1 MSLLCN
7 RNFVPITQKRSAGMR
22 TAAYNAD
29 VASDRRRRKNVPRHI
44 LYILTGMEYSMVK
57 NKKVQQ
63 LTPEELR
70 IWDMLKKKNIPII
83 NVDERWL
90 RLFPD
95 NEKTPAIKRLEKELK
110 ELLKRQGKVN
120 TELKDIRIVREQL
133 TQSVLNSAEDMS
145 IPEAKRLKKQAASQ
159 RLIIESREK
168 LEQLEKEQKEL
179 PGLIQDANNALI
191 FESVRVC
198 YDKIDKNKS
207 DIDRLTQWIDETR
220 IKLKERI
227 LIKQDKETKNQEIY
241 TYLHAMLGAKVMEA
255 LDENSD

>member
-1 MSLLCN
+1 
-7 RNFVPITQKRSAGMR
+7 MR
-22 TAAYNAD
+22 NAD
-29 VASDRRRRKNVPRHI
+29 VASGSRRRKNAPRHI
-44 LYILTGMEYSMVK
+44 LYILTGMEYSMIK
-57 NKKVQQ
+57 DKKVQQ

-95 NEKTPAIKRLEKELK
+95 NEKTPAIKRLEKKLK

-133 TQSVLNSAEDMS
+133 TQSVLNSAEDIS

-168 LEQLEKEQKEL
+168 LEQLEKEQREL

-255 LDENSD
+255 FDENSD

>member
-1 MSLLCN
+1 MQMS
-7 RNFVPITQKRSAGMR
+7 QSG
-22 TAAYNAD
+22 
-29 VASDRRRRKNVPRHI
+29 RRRRKNAPRHI
-44 LYILTGMEYSMVK
+44 LYILTGMEYSMIK
-57 NKKVQQ
+57 DKKVQQ

-133 TQSVLNSAEDMS
+133 TQSVLNSVEDIS

-168 LEQLEKEQKEL
+168 LEQLEKEQREL

-255 LDENSD
+255 FDENSD

>member
-1 MSLLCN
+1 
-7 RNFVPITQKRSAGMR
+7 MR

-29 VASDRRRRKNVPRHI
+29 VASGRRRRRKNAPRQI

-57 NKKVQQ
+57 DKKVQQ

-133 TQSVLNSAEDMS
+133 TQSVLNSAEDIS

-159 RLIIESREK
+159 RLIIESRKK
-168 LEQLEKEQKEL
+168 LEQLEKEQREL

-255 LDENSD
+255 FDENSD

>member
-1 MSLLCN
+1 
-7 RNFVPITQKRSAGMR
+7 
-22 TAAYNAD
+22 
-29 VASDRRRRKNVPRHI
+29 
-44 LYILTGMEYSMVK
+44 MVK

-133 TQSVLNSAEDMS
+133 TQSVLYSAEDIS
-145 IPEAKRLKKQAASQ
+145 IPEAKRLKKQAVSQ

-168 LEQLEKEQKEL
+168 LEQLEKEQREL

-255 LDENSD
+255 FDENSD

>member
-1 MSLLCN
+1 
-7 RNFVPITQKRSAGMR
+7 
-22 TAAYNAD
+22 
-29 VASDRRRRKNVPRHI
+29 
-44 LYILTGMEYSMVK
+44 
-57 NKKVQQ
+57 
-63 LTPEELR
+63 
-70 IWDMLKKKNIPII
+70 MLKKKNIPII

-133 TQSVLNSAEDMS
+133 TQSVLNSAEDIS
-145 IPEAKRLKKQAASQ
+145 IPEAKRLKKQAVSQ

-168 LEQLEKEQKEL
+168 LEQLEKEQREL

-255 LDENSD
+255 FDENSD

>member
-1 MSLLCN
+1 
-7 RNFVPITQKRSAGMR
+7 
-22 TAAYNAD
+22 
-29 VASDRRRRKNVPRHI
+29 
-44 LYILTGMEYSMVK
+44 MVK

-133 TQSVLNSAEDMS
+133 TQSVLNSAEDIS
-145 IPEAKRLKKQAASQ
+145 IPEAKRLKKQAVSQ

-168 LEQLEKEQKEL
+168 LEQLEKEQREL

-220 IKLKERI
+220 MKLKERI

-255 LDENSD
+255 FDENSD

>member
-1 MSLLCN
+1 
-7 RNFVPITQKRSAGMR
+7 
-22 TAAYNAD
+22 
-29 VASDRRRRKNVPRHI
+29 
-44 LYILTGMEYSMVK
+44 MVK

-95 NEKTPAIKRLEKELK
+95 NEKTPSIKRLEKELK

-133 TQSVLNSAEDMS
+133 TQSVLNSAEDIS
-145 IPEAKRLKKQAASQ
+145 IPEAKRLKKQAVSQ

-168 LEQLEKEQKEL
+168 LEQLEKEQREL

-220 IKLKERI
+220 MKLKERI

-255 LDENSD
+255 FDENSD

>member
-1 MSLLCN
+1 
-7 RNFVPITQKRSAGMR
+7 
-22 TAAYNAD
+22 
-29 VASDRRRRKNVPRHI
+29 
-44 LYILTGMEYSMVK
+44 
-57 NKKVQQ
+57 
-63 LTPEELR
+63 
-70 IWDMLKKKNIPII
+70 MLKKKNIPII

-255 LDENSD
+255 FDENSD